1 MESLATSS
9 AMAMA
14 LSLHAAI
21 KLAARLHFM
30 TAACLPRSLVLVQ
43 MLEQRGETALVRI
56 GVAKTKQGIAS
67 HAWVELDGIMVA
79 EAENVSGDFTLLG
92 VSD

>member
-1 MESLATSS
+1 
-9 AMAMA
+9 
-14 LSLHAAI
+14 
-21 KLAARLHFM
+21 
-30 TAACLPRSLVLVQ
+30 

-79 EAENVSGDFTLLG
+79 EAEKCKWGFYPLRC
-92 VSD
+92 